1 MTRAAT
7 LLLSAGVL
15 LFIGVLASQGLPAIV
30 ATLSLAGWGLLLVA
44 LFHLVPLALDA
55 MAIRVLFERAD
66 PHGGS
71 RDAYS
76 QPRDA
81 YATLR
86 DALLTRWAGES
97 ANSLMPAGQIGGP
110 VLMAR
115 HLALKGLSL
124 QAAAA
129 AITVSTTLQTFA
141 QIAFALLG
149 VILVGAQ
156 ATHLAEH
163 ALRTSSLIASGV
175 LAVQVGGFYLMQRRG
190 LFSKLTRAATRF
202 SGKRNWSQWVSQ
214 AESIDVAVDAT
225 YRRGGPVAASF
236 LLSLLGW
243 LVGTGEVFLILE
255 LLGHPVTWVDAL
267 LLESLGQAIRGAAFA
282 IPGALGVQE
291 GGYLLLAPLA
301 GLPPDTALALSL
313 AKRAREILLGLP
325 GLLYLHFYGRA
336 GAAAARPAP
345 P

>member
-15 LFIGVLASQGLPAIV
+15 LFIGVLASQGLPAIL
-30 ATLSLAGWGLLLVA
+30 ATLALASWGLLLVA
-44 LFHLVPLALDA
+44 LFHLIPLALDA
-55 MAIRVLFERAD
+55 AAIRVLFKRG
-66 PHGGS
+66 HG
-71 RDAYS
+71 
-76 QPRDA
+76 
-81 YATLR
+81 TLR

-97 ANSLMPAGQIGGP
+97 ANSLMPGGQIGGP

-115 HLALKGLSL
+115 HLARKGLSL
-124 QAAAA
+124 QDAAA

-141 QIAFALLG
+141 QIAFALFG
-149 VILVGAQ
+149 VILLGAQ
-156 ATHLAEH
+156 ASHLSEH

-175 LAVQVGGFYLMQRRG
+175 LGVQVGGFYLMQRRG

-225 YRRGGPVAASF
+225 YRRVRPVAASF
-236 LLSLLGW
+236 LLSLVGW

-255 LLGHPVTWVDAL
+255 LLGHPVTWVNAL

-301 GLPPDTALALSL
+301 GLPPDTGLALSL

-325 GLLYLHFYGRA
+325 GLLYLHFYRRS
-336 GAAAARPAP
+336 AAPAARPGAL
-345 P
+345 